1 MSEDP
6 LLSRKDYELV
16 IVTCGVVDELVGHL
30 SEPNSYFLTS
40 WKSSL
45 HHGTHPQALSSSFIS
60 GPAFLASLFLPA
72 PGFSAKMVSVHPVTS
87 GSVPTR

>member
-6 LLSRKDYELV
+6 LPSRKDYELV
-16 IVTCGVVDELVGHL
+16 TVTCGEVDELVGHL

-45 HHGTHPQALSSSFIS
+45 HHGTHPQALSSSFTS
-60 GPAFLASLFLPA
+60 GPAFLASLFLP
-72 PGFSAKMVSVHPVTS
+72 
-87 GSVPTR
+87 PTQAFRPRWSLCIL